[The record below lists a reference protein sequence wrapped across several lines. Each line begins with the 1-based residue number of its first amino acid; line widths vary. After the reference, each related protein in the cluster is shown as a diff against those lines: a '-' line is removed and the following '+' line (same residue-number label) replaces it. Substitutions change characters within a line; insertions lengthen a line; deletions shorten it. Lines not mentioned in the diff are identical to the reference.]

1 MTSCRK
7 IITLLHIFQFTT
19 YLEHFRSQNPNAWSI
34 NLIVSLIMTFYLTKT
49 EGRTKKSLMRPS
61 YYCFEETYYFLNKN
75 AYFLEK
81 YC

>member
-19 YLEHFRSQNPNAWSI
+19 YLEHSRSQNPNAWSI

-49 EGRTKKSLMRPS
+49 EGRTKKSLMRPHTIALKKRTT
-61 YYCFEETYYFLNKN
+61 F
-75 AYFLEK
+75 
-81 YC
+81 